1 MDRVRDAS
9 TSLLILNS
17 ALIDVRAGAIMEDE
31 IGETSVKE
39 DTMKVAAH
47 FRFIDQFFG
56 FAGSSSESHVTWLC

>member
-1 MDRVRDAS
+1 M
-9 TSLLILNS
+9 LNS
-17 ALIDVRAGAIMEDE
+17 ALIDVRAGAIIDDE

-56 FAGSSSESHVTWLC
+56 FAGSSGESHVTYYC